1 MSKTWKA
8 AERKIASLLG
18 GERVPITGRTRGSV
32 PDVKHDV
39 LSIEVK
45 HWQKLPNWL
54 HDAME
59 QAEASQRGHQFP
71 AVILH
76 EKGMDYEDCYTVMR
90 LSDIIELLRVYNDD
104 ADIPLNM

>member
-1 MSKTWKA
+1 MSKTWKS

-18 GERVPITGRTRGSV
+18 GQRVPITGRTRGSA
-32 PDVKHDV
+32 PDVAHDT

-45 HWQKLPNWL
+45 HWQRLPNWL

-59 QAEASQRGHQFP
+59 QAEMSAKDGQLP
-71 AVILH
+71 TVILH

-90 LSDIIELLRVYNDD
+90 LSDIIRLLNHRQYY
-104 ADIPLNM
+104 